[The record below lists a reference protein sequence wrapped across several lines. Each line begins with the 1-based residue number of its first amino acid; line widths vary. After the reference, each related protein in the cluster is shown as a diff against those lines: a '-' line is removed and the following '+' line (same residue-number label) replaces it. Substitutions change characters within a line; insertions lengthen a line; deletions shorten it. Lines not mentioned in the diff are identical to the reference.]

1 MIAKPITIY
10 VFLTWFI
17 IPFLCFGQEPIEKK
31 LKFNADFRF
40 RIEEDWNSKKSDD
53 SFRDNRTRLRYRLR
67 AGFNYKLN
75 HWSDFGARIRTGLP
89 NKQQDPQITLGDGF
103 AEFNVIPLG
112 FEKLYFQAEQK
123 GYKFWLGKNTFPFY
137 KQHELFWSDNVYP
150 EGLFFKKKVHFNS
163 SVFDQLDINAGHFI
177 IRASG
182 TSLDKDRY
190 FQGLQASTTF
200 LKQKIALFSSLY
212 YFKNMPN
219 IPDGGE
225 TFTLDYAIF
234 NIGTTLRVS
243 QPHNI
248 YFEIDY
254 YHNFEDYNQNENI
267 VIPFKNQKNGLI
279 TGISY
284 GSLKQKKDWKFKATY
299 SYLERYAAVDFLAQN
314 DWARWDYSNLD
325 SPDGRLTNFKGIE
338 LVASYLLAKNMKLT
352 LKYYKVKQLIP
363 FGVAKE
369 TGDRIRLDLDVKI

>member
-1 MIAKPITIY
+1 MLSKQTLIY
-10 VFLTWFI
+10 VLLTCI
-17 IPFLCFGQEPIEKK
+17 IFPLLVNSQESSTNK

-40 RIEEDWNSKKSDD
+40 RVEEDWNSKKSDGT
-53 SFRDNRTRLRYRLR
+53 FRDNRTRLRYRLR
-67 AGFNYKLN
+67 AGFTYKLN
-75 HWSDFGARIRTGLP
+75 HWSDFGSRIRTGLP
-89 NKQQDPQITLGDGF
+89 NKQQDPQITIGDGF
-103 AEFNVIPLG
+103 GEFNVIPLG

-150 EGLFFKKKVHFNS
+150 EGLFFKKKVHFDSN
-163 SVFDQLDINAGHFI
+163 VFDKLDINAGHFI
-177 IRASG
+177 VRASG

-190 FQGLQASTTF
+190 FQGLQASTTV

-219 IPDGGE
+219 IPDGSE
-225 TFTLDYAIF
+225 TFTFDYAIF
-234 NIGTTLRVS
+234 NLGTTLRIS
-243 QPHNI
+243 QPHQI
-248 YFEIDY
+248 FFEVDY
-254 YHNFEDYNQNENI
+254 YHNFQDYNQNENI
-267 VIPFKNQKNGLI
+267 DSLFKNQKNGFI
-279 TGISY
+279 TAISY

-299 SYLERYAAVDFLAQN
+299 TYLERYAAVDFLAQN
-314 DWARWDYSNLD
+314 DWARWDYSSFD

-352 LKYYKVKQLIP
+352 LKYYKVEQLVP
-363 FGVAKE
+363 FGLTKE